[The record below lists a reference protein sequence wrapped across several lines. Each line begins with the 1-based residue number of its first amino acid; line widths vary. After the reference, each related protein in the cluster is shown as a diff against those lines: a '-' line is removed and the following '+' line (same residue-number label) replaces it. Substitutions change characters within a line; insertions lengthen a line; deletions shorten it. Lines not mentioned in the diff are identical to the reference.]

1 MSESQE
7 PWIRDKY
14 ESMDEIRPDPQHLLS
29 LKLHWGLHRKT
40 ETVIFYCFAIVCWG
54 AEIAAAALG
63 PYVRSSHPAFIAC
76 VSVYWV
82 LHWAAWFQT
91 AFAMVQ
97 RASWRRDEEVLEER
111 VQFLWFAVRL
121 QRLMLV
127 CYDLICPCLVALY

>member
-1 MSESQE
+1 MADSQE
-7 PWIRDKY
+7 PWIRDKD
-14 ESMDEIRPDPQHLLS
+14 EEMEEIRPDPQHLLS
-29 LKLHWGLHRKT
+29 LKLHWGMHRKK
-40 ETVIFYCFAIVCWG
+40 ETLLFYAITIPCWIL
-54 AEIAAAALG
+54 EIIAAALG
-63 PYVRSSHPAFIAC
+63 PYYRSSHPAFIGC
-76 VSVYWV
+76 VTAFFV

-127 CYDLICPCLVALY
+127 CPSPP